1 MPIFDPASPK
11 DWCEIV
17 KDIVAM
23 ANLGGGVFVFGANDD
38 GTPAGENLYNILAL
52 DSARITDKIAKYTG
66 EQSADFEIHKLER
79 QG

>member
-1 MPIFDPASPK
+1 
-11 DWCEIV
+11 
-17 KDIVAM
+17 M

-38 GTPAGENLYNILAL
+38 GSPAGENLYNILAL